1 MAKYYPKSQITSNLY
16 TKGGEYRIA
25 GNSNLNESYTGFYY
39 KVSTGKLYIGKTY
52 SNNKQQELVPIINE
66 ESFEPSP
73 TLLTTVDIWEGSD
86 SLGLNPLNLSPDYE
100 KINNEYTK
108 LKFKNNP
115 PPPRQMPQPG
125 ITLPGKN
132 DEEEYT
138 IYFAKRANTFTYM
151 EIDKDTFTKISSQ
164 DSSIASELYSVISF
178 PWTITSYDI
187 TINPDEINKKV
198 VSQIERDNKWFGFS
212 SYIQRYYFKEV
223 QENLYTP
230 GGQYTTQNGK
240 NYIGFYHIHP
250 DKGPMVGAKHIDNP
264 HDLLFI
270 KGQSS
275 GSIMA
280 DFINNTT
287 YNMSS
292 QDNLSPSSGGGSSG
306 GGGY

>member
-151 EIDKDTFTKISSQ
+151 EI
-164 DSSIASELYSVISF
+164 
-178 PWTITSYDI
+178 
-187 TINPDEINKKV
+187 
-198 VSQIERDNKWFGFS
+198 
-212 SYIQRYYFKEV
+212 
-223 QENLYTP
+223 
-230 GGQYTTQNGK
+230 
-240 NYIGFYHIHP
+240 
-250 DKGPMVGAKHIDNP
+250 
-264 HDLLFI
+264 
-270 KGQSS
+270 
-275 GSIMA
+275 
-280 DFINNTT
+280 
-287 YNMSS
+287 
-292 QDNLSPSSGGGSSG
+292 
-306 GGGY
+306 